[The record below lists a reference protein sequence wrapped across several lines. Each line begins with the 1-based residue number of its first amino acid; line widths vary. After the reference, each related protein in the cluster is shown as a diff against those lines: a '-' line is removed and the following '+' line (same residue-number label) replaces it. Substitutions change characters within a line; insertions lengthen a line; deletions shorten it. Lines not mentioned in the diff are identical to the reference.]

1 MIRWSSR
8 PARVRRYGPF
18 PARSDTS
25 FHHAC
30 LLQPTQSPGEKRA
43 RDVGQAPLELVEV
56 TDIGQEFAD
65 YEHRPAIGKDFRCAR
80 DRTVLAIEVHDPA

>member
-1 MIRWSSR
+1 
-8 PARVRRYGPF
+8 
-18 PARSDTS
+18 
-25 FHHAC
+25 
-30 LLQPTQSPGEKRA
+30 
-43 RDVGQAPLELVEV
+43 VGQAPLELVEV